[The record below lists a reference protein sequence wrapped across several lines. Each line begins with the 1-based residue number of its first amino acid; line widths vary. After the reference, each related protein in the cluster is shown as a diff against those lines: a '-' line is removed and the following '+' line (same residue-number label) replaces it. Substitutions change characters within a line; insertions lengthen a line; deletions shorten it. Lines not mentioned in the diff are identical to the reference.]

1 MKMHSPSMVPVLFQV
16 MVAINPSVEFLYSST
31 DEAVRRKTITSL
43 FPSIDAAFF
52 SELAEKYVLSV

>member
-1 MKMHSPSMVPVLFQV
+1 MVPVLFQV
-16 MVAINPSVEFLYSST
+16 MVAINPPVEFLYSST